1 LDAITSAWE
10 ANMAIADY
18 LNIGDRE
25 LVGTYT
31 ETESVRRRDRP
42 QLARALEACRRLN
55 ATLIIASFD
64 GLAHDAQVMSSIFDG
79 IADGGVVF
87 CDPLHSPTGGE
98 GTYFAQQVAA
108 VTVPEA
114 GLISQRERTGWAAV
128 EACGE
133 SGGWADA
140 AQQEHDG
147 TTGRGCAVHRRLADQ
162 RAADILPVIPGGS
175 GIRYQNA
182 AGHCRCAERTRR
194 PHRARRTMVSD
205 DGQKSAP
212 PQRVR
217 RASGNGGTHAVH
229 RKRFLARRLQR
240 EPPSHCDLM
249 RLPLKSSGPFGEA
262 RVSMGENGV

>member
-1 LDAITSAWE
+1 
-10 ANMAIADY
+10 MAIADY

-31 ETESVRRRDRP
+31 ETESVRRRDRQ
-42 QLARALEACRRLN
+42 QLARALQACRRLN
-55 ATLIIASFD
+55 ATLFIASFD
-64 GLAHDAQVMSSIFDG
+64 GLAQDAQVMSSIFDG

-98 GTYFAQQVAA
+98 GTYFAQQMAA

-147 TTGRGCAVHRRLADQ
+147 TTGRGCAVHQRLADQ
-162 RAADILPVIPGGS
+162 RAADILPVIREVQAS
-175 GIRYQNA
+175 GIRTLQGIADALNA
-182 AGHCRCAERTRR
+182 RGVRTARGGQWFPTTVRNLLRR
-194 PHRARRTMVSD
+194 NV
-205 DGQKSAP
+205 
-212 PQRVR
+212 
-217 RASGNGGTHAVH
+217 
-229 RKRFLARRLQR
+229 
-240 EPPSHCDLM
+240 
-249 RLPLKSSGPFGEA
+249 
-262 RVSMGENGV
+262 